1 MLGPDFVLDAAARDR
16 LLDRFGAEAG
26 PWCDALPR
34 VVDECCRRWDLQLDE
49 ALSGGTSRVFIGRRR
64 GGVGVVLKLTPDRT
78 VADTEALALHAWA
91 GTPQVVDLL
100 DADPETGALLLEKVE
115 PGAKLSDQPGL
126 PSFEEI
132 ARLLASLRVTGED
145 PLGQLPTVAER
156 VEFLFALIG
165 RRRSHP
171 RVSELVPP
179 DLVAR
184 GHRLARDLAADGAA
198 GLTPGDPGL
207 VHGDLGLVHGDPGL
221 VHGDLGLVHGDP
233 GLVHGDLGLPNV
245 LDGGPGRGLVAID
258 PRPCRGDRTVDAIDW
273 AVGRTTSL
281 AGLRERIE
289 RLGALVPDLN
299 GDRLEQWC
307 QATAVINVVQT
318 CYRRPPDKTTRFLL
332 QLAASVP
339 G

>member
-1 MLGPDFVLDAAARDR
+1 MLDPDFVLDAAARDR

-34 VVDECCRRWDLQLDE
+34 VVDECCRRWGLELDE

-64 GGVGVVLKLTPDRT
+64 GGGGVVLKLTPDRT

-91 GTPQVVDLL
+91 GTLQVVDLL

-115 PGAKLSDQPGL
+115 PGAKLSDQAGL

-145 PLGQLPTVAER
+145 PLDQLPTVAER

-179 DLVAR
+179 DLVTR
-184 GHRLARDLAADGAA
+184 GHRLARDLAADAAA
-198 GLTPGDPGL
+198 GLTPGNP
-207 VHGDLGLVHGDPGL
+207 
-221 VHGDLGLVHGDP
+221 GLVHGDP

-245 LDGGPGRGLVAID
+245 VDGGPGRGLVAID

>member
-1 MLGPDFVLDAAARDR
+1 
-16 LLDRFGAEAG
+16 
-26 PWCDALPR
+26 
-34 VVDECCRRWDLQLDE
+34 
-49 ALSGGTSRVFIGRRR
+49 
-64 GGVGVVLKLTPDRT
+64 
-78 VADTEALALHAWA
+78 
-91 GTPQVVDLL
+91 
-100 DADPETGALLLEKVE
+100 
-115 PGAKLSDQPGL
+115 
-126 PSFEEI
+126 
-132 ARLLASLRVTGED
+132 
-145 PLGQLPTVAER
+145 
-156 VEFLFALIG
+156 
-165 RRRSHP
+165 
-171 RVSELVPP
+171 
-179 DLVAR
+179 
-184 GHRLARDLAADGAA
+184 
-198 GLTPGDPGL
+198 
-207 VHGDLGLVHGDPGL
+207 VHGDP
-221 VHGDLGLVHGDP
+221 GLVHGDP

>member
-1 MLGPDFVLDAAARDR
+1 VLEPDFVLDPAARDR
-16 LLDRFGAEAG
+16 LIDRFGAGAA

-34 VVDECCRRWDLQLDE
+34 VVDECCLRWGLKLDE

-64 GGVGVVLKLTPDRT
+64 NGGGVVLKLTPDRT
-78 VADTEALALHAWA
+78 VADTEALALRAWA
-91 GTPQVVDLL
+91 GTRQVVDLL
-100 DADPETGALLLEKVE
+100 NADLDTGALLLEKLE
-115 PGAKLSDQPGL
+115 PGARLSDQPGL

-132 ARLLASLRVTGED
+132 ARLLASLRATGGD
-145 PLGQLPTVAER
+145 PLDQLPTLAER

-171 RVSELVPP
+171 RVSPLVPP

-184 GHRLARDLAADGAA
+184 GHRLARELAADGAA
-198 GLTPGDPGL
+198 GVVHGDPGPVREDPGPVREDLGL
-207 VHGDLGLVHGDPGL
+207 VREDLGLVHGDL
-221 VHGDLGLVHGDP
+221 

-245 LDGGPGRGLVAID
+245 LDAGPGRGLVAID
-258 PRPCRGDRTVDAIDW
+258 PRPCRGDRTVDAIDL
-273 AVGRTTSL
+273 ALGRTTSL
-281 AGLRERIE
+281 TGLRERIE
-289 RLGALVPDLN
+289 RLGALAPDLN

-339 G
+339 A

>member
-1 MLGPDFVLDAAARDR
+1 MLEPDFVLDAGARDR

-34 VVDECCRRWDLQLDE
+34 VVGECCRRWDLELDE
-49 ALSGGTSRVFIGRRR
+49 ALPGGTSRVFIGRRR
-64 GGVGVVLKLTPDRT
+64 GGGGVVLKLTPDRT

-100 DADPETGALLLEKVE
+100 DVDPETGALLLEKVE
-115 PGAKLSDQPGL
+115 PGAKLSDQPVL

-132 ARLLASLRVTGED
+132 ARLLASLRTTGGG
-145 PLGQLPTVAER
+145 PLDQLPPLAER

-171 RVSELVPP
+171 RVSSLVPP

-184 GHRLARDLAADGAA
+184 GHRLARELAADGAA
-198 GLTPGDPGL
+198 
-207 VHGDLGLVHGDPGL
+207 
-221 VHGDLGLVHGDP
+221 GLVHGDP

-273 AVGRTTSL
+273 AVGRVTSL

>member
-1 MLGPDFVLDAAARDR
+1 MVCAGEGCPRGWLNAGPGFVLDAAARDR

-34 VVDECCRRWDLQLDE
+34 VVDECCQRWDLELDE

-64 GGVGVVLKLTPDRT
+64 GRGGVVLKLTPDRT

-132 ARLLASLRVTGED
+132 ARLLASLRVTGRD
-145 PLGQLPTVAER
+145 PLDQLPTVAER

-171 RVSELVPP
+171 RVTELVPP

-184 GHRLARDLAADGAA
+184 GHRLARDLAADAA
-198 GLTPGDPGL
+198 AE
-207 VHGDLGLVHGDPGL
+207 LVHGDPGL
-221 VHGDLGLVHGDP
+221 VHGGP

-289 RLGALVPDLN
+289 RLGALLPDLN

>member
-1 MLGPDFVLDAAARDR
+1 MLDPDFVLDAAARDR

-34 VVDECCRRWDLQLDE
+34 VVDECCQRWDLELDE

-64 GGVGVVLKLTPDRT
+64 GRGGVVLKLTPDRT

-132 ARLLASLRVTGED
+132 ARLLASLRVTGRD
-145 PLGQLPTVAER
+145 PLDQLPTVAER

-171 RVSELVPP
+171 RVTELVPP

-184 GHRLARDLAADGAA
+184 GHRLARDLAADAA
-198 GLTPGDPGL
+198 AE
-207 VHGDLGLVHGDPGL
+207 LVHGDPGL
-221 VHGDLGLVHGDP
+221 VHGGP

-289 RLGALVPDLN
+289 RLGALLPDLN

>member
-1 MLGPDFVLDAAARDR
+1 MLDPDFVLDAAARDR
-16 LLDRFGAEAG
+16 LIDRFGAEAG

-34 VVDECCRRWDLQLDE
+34 LVDECCLRWGLELDE

-64 GGVGVVLKLTPDRT
+64 GRGVVLKLTADRT
-78 VADTEALALHAWA
+78 VAETEALALSAWA
-91 GTPQVVDLL
+91 GTRQVVDLF
-100 DADPETGALLLEKVE
+100 DADLETGALLLEKIE
-115 PGAKLSDQPGL
+115 PGARLSDQPGL

-132 ARLLASLRVTGED
+132 AGLLASLRVTGGD
-145 PLGQLPTVAER
+145 PLDQLPILAER

-165 RRRSHP
+165 RRRDHP
-171 RVSELVPP
+171 RVSPLVSP

-184 GHRLARDLAADGAA
+184 GHRLARELAADGAA
-198 GLTPGDPGL
+198 
-207 VHGDLGLVHGDPGL
+207 
-221 VHGDLGLVHGDP
+221 GLVHGDP

-245 LDGGPGRGLVAID
+245 LDAGPGRGLVAID

-273 AVGRTTSL
+273 AVGRVTSL
-281 AGLRERIE
+281 TGLRERIE
-289 RLGALVPDLN
+289 RLGALAPDLN